1 MQIQTCIRLG
11 FTMPEASRLQR
22 WALTPPLHNRCTVLI
37 SPVQSKIASLPTLS
51 LRSQRRKGTVTPLGF
66 CLHKTLGLY
75 TPDVISPVQSKIAS
89 LVSFTLN
96 SQRRSSKVFVLCV
109 KLIAC
114 RFSTSHSILLFCGT
128 VLTLTRTWLSQAT
141 CLFGCPD
148 FPHKVLKP
156 CAIIRLLFINNYT
169 TNSISDII

>member
-11 FTMPEASRLQR
+11 FTMPEISRFQR
-22 WALTPPLHNRCTVLI
+22 WALTPPLHNRCTAPI
-37 SPVQSKIASLPTLS
+37 PPVQSKIASLPTLS
-51 LRSQRRKGTVTPLGF
+51 LR
-66 CLHKTLGLY
+66 
-75 TPDVISPVQSKIAS
+75 
-89 LVSFTLN
+89 